1 MSELLLGNT
10 AKGESA
16 RVHFQTKFSERSFCL
31 ISQGYLG
38 FHTLTPVHSLLKA
51 TLEGCKFLQTCSHIL
66 RAVLQLQLPV
76 IRSKESQR
84 PGEEST
90 KNGKKGDVREHRLGL
105 PYSAIPSLRRYSK
118 DVLAKVPSDDCRQL
132 LKQYY
137 LLYQKNG
144 INPDINQWETTW
156 YIHILEIPTI
166 IVNEDA
172 IYPLI

>member
-1 MSELLLGNT
+1 M
-10 AKGESA
+10 
-16 RVHFQTKFSERSFCL
+16 R
-31 ISQGYLG
+31 
-38 FHTLTPVHSLLKA
+38 
-51 TLEGCKFLQTCSHIL
+51 
-66 RAVLQLQLPV
+66 RAQ
-76 IRSKESQR
+76 
-84 PGEEST
+84 

-172 IYPLI
+172 IYPLIQSFIQVLLLSIISKYANLYL